1 MDQRKIRVAVI
12 FGGQGPEHSVSCLG
26 AGNTLGAID
35 RDRYEV
41 IPIGITTDGT
51 WVPVPDRPERL
62 ALTGGELPSVESAA
76 AEPATAGRA
85 SEGAAGA
92 VFPTSDAGAT
102 KERGGKA
109 APPAALREPENT
121 ASQSGP
127 KRAASTARIAS
138 SGAGRC
144 PVISSTCG
152 PACWTRNSN
161 PLTTVSPARAAAAAS
176 GVGHGW

>member
-1 MDQRKIRVAVI
+1 VDQRKIRVAVI

-102 KERGGKA
+102 KERRRSEEG
-109 APPAALREPENT
+109 RQRV
-121 ASQSGP
+121 SSGP
-127 KRAASTARIAS
+127 PRASEH
-138 SGAGRC
+138 
-144 PVISSTCG
+144 
-152 PACWTRNSN
+152 
-161 PLTTVSPARAAAAAS
+161 SPPEL
-176 GVGHGW
+176 GI

>member
-76 AEPATAGRA
+76 SEVEAASAAHA

-102 KERGGKA
+102 KERRRSEEG
-109 APPAALREPENT
+109 R
-121 ASQSGP
+121 Q
-127 KRAASTARIAS
+127 RA
-138 SGAGRC
+138 
-144 PVISSTCG
+144 
-152 PACWTRNSN
+152 
-161 PLTTVSPARAAAAAS
+161 
-176 GVGHGW
+176 

>member
-1 MDQRKIRVAVI
+1 MASEEETVDQRKIRVAVI

-92 VFPTSDAGAT
+92 VSRRATPARRRSAEGA
-102 KERGGKA
+102 R
-109 APPAALREPENT
+109 REGS
-121 ASQSGP
+121 ASQRP
-127 KRAASTARIAS
+127 
-138 SGAGRC
+138 
-144 PVISSTCG
+144 
-152 PACWTRNSN
+152 
-161 PLTTVSPARAAAAAS
+161 
-176 GVGHGW
+176 

>member
-76 AEPATAGRA
+76 AAGEAGPASGGPPAPPGL
-85 SEGAAGA
+85 
-92 VFPTSDAGAT
+92 TSADGAT
-102 KERGGKA
+102 KER
-109 APPAALREPENT
+109 R
-121 ASQSGP
+121 QSEE
-127 KRAASTARIAS
+127 
-138 SGAGRC
+138 GRQC
-144 PVISSTCG
+144 V
-152 PACWTRNSN
+152 
-161 PLTTVSPARAAAAAS
+161 
-176 GVGHGW
+176 